1 MDHPFADLLRPRLRI
16 SMKEITSNENR
27 IVKHV
32 RRLRKRKYRDE
43 EGLFLIE
50 GRKNVA
56 EAVSSGA
63 SVRMLFYR
71 EGEDPE
77 EAGFPEYAGFSDEYV
92 LPKELFRK
100 VSDTEESQG
109 ILAVVEKPRF
119 SAEDLLNADRD
130 GGNLVVLDQLQ
141 DPGNVGTIL
150 RTALGA
156 GYEAAVILPGTCD
169 VFSPKTVRAT
179 AGAVFTIP
187 IVFVRDDREL
197 LELVH
202 GIGKKLAVTSVV
214 DGINYYEA
222 DIRENTALVIG
233 NEGNGVRESLL
244 RNADVRLT
252 IPMEGGLESLNAS
265 VAAGILMYEAM
276 RRRKS

>member
-1 MDHPFADLLRPRLRI
+1 
-16 SMKEITSNENR
+16 MKEITSNENR
-27 IVKHV
+27 IVKQV
-32 RRLRKRKYRDE
+32 RKLRKRKYRDE

-63 SVRMLFYR
+63 SVRMLLYR

-77 EAGFPEYAGFSDEYV
+77 ESGFPEYAGFSDEYV

-100 VSDTEESQG
+100 ISDTEESQG

-119 SAEDLLNADRD
+119 SAEDLLDADRD
-130 GGNLVVLDQLQ
+130 GGNLVVLDQVQ

-156 GYEAAVILPGTCD
+156 GYEAVVILPGTCD

-197 LELVH
+197 FELVH

-222 DIRENTALVIG
+222 DICENTALVIG
-233 NEGNGVRESLL
+233 NEGSGVRESLL